1 MVVAPRSLEDSEQ
14 CAKETV
20 MRKLVGLSLCV
31 SLGLLAGCATSSSE
45 DSTARLPT
53 GVKLLDSDRDTC
65 DGVVHVNSR
74 SVASSREVVVRP
86 GQNAAFKIDGDRVNW
101 TCIGQNR
108 SNDQSTSCPTRTTYV
123 RITRPASGDE
133 LLVECYGS

>member
-1 MVVAPRSLEDSEQ
+1 MVVALRSLEDSEQ

-86 GQNAAFKIDGDRVNW
+86 GQNAAFELGRQSRGTDGDLHHYRAAKL
-101 TCIGQNR
+101 CRRLSQ
-108 SNDQSTSCPTRTTYV
+108 D
-123 RITRPASGDE
+123 
-133 LLVECYGS
+133 L